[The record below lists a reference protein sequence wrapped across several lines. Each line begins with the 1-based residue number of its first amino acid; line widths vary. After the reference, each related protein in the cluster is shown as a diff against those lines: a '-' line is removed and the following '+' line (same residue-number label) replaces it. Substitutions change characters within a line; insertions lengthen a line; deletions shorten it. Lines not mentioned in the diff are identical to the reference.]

1 MFLRLLRLLSII
13 MVSYLW
19 RFSIL
24 PFCLNHSNS
33 KTFSLS
39 SISKNKKLTLVSLR
53 KKCPY
58 SEFLW
63 SAFFPHFP
71 AFGLNTEY
79 LSVFRLNTEYLSV
92 FSPNAGKCGENADQK
107 NSEYGHFL
115 CSILLF
121 WIYKYIHNSDKNYL
135 RNICKVVCVTDQ
147 NF

>member
-13 MVSYLW
+13 MVWYLW

-33 KTFSLS
+33 KMFSLS

-63 SAFFPHFP
+63 SAFFQHFP
-71 AFGLNTEY
+71 AFG
-79 LSVFRLNTEYLSV
+79 LNTEYLSV
-92 FSPNAGKCGENADQK
+92 FSPNAGKCGKSADQK

-121 WIYKYIHNSDKNYL
+121 WIYKYINNSDKNHL
-135 RNICKVVCVTDQ
+135 WNICKVVCVTDQ
-147 NF
+147 NFQIS